1 MNFRR
6 DFMGE
11 ARPSGVVERAAMQAI
26 YIDTAL
32 LPGESKR
39 DDLVKCDAIRGRI
52 VESANAQIGWTAS
65 NPKSFEPS
73 DIAPTW
79 AHYDVRSFEP
89 KYLKNE
95 WFCKNLKGLDNRRPI
110 KF

>member
-11 ARPSGVVERAAMQAI
+11 ARPSGVVDRAAMQAI
-26 YIDTAL
+26 DAAL

-39 DDLVKCDAIRGRI
+39 DDLVKCDANRGRI
-52 VESANAQIGWTAS
+52 VESASAQIGWTAS

>member
-11 ARPSGVVERAAMQAI
+11 ARPSGVVDRAAMQAI
-26 YIDTAL
+26 NAAL

-39 DDLVKCDAIRGRI
+39 DDLAKCDAIRGRI

-79 AHYDVRSFEP
+79 VHYDVRSFEP